1 MVPLSMLFRVPPIWA
16 GVSPAALALMG
27 FTVTLT
33 TEAAFSRSE
42 WTLVSSG
49 RLLKFSASWSLTAF
63 RSS

>member
-27 FTVTLT
+27 FTVTFT
-33 TEAAFSRSE
+33 TEAAFSRDE

-49 RLLKFSASWSLTAF
+49 RLLKFSATWSLTAF